1 MFDETTFQTCVRAV
15 QDLVFLKTGTD
26 ISVELQS
33 VFKLDETLNDLR
45 KLVKEG
51 NGTGRVVEMI
61 SDMVSA
67 IVNGY
72 VTNLAETTHL
82 KSQTDNLEIDQLSK
96 GLPGEMQPVIQR
108 LKFFI
113 NRTCLAKQEV
123 HMIMEAIDK
132 MVSFQIS
139 VMRMIHSSLK
149 ESSFYRIYD
158 TYIH

>member
-1 MFDETTFQTCVRAV
+1 MN
-15 QDLVFLKTGTD
+15 LPLKQLNLAGGD
-26 ISVELQS
+26 GYIGPSFPLPLQS
-33 VFKLDETLNDLR
+33 PSPR
-45 KLVKEG
+45 KLPLLKFP
-51 NGTGRVVEMI
+51 
-61 SDMVSA
+61 
-67 IVNGY
+67 
-72 VTNLAETTHL
+72 TNLAETTHL

-96 GLPGEMQPVIQR
+96 GLPGEIQPVIQR

-149 ESSFYRIYD
+149 ESSF
-158 TYIH
+158 

>member
-1 MFDETTFQTCVRAV
+1 M
-15 QDLVFLKTGTD
+15 
-26 ISVELQS
+26 
-33 VFKLDETLNDLR
+33 
-45 KLVKEG
+45 KEG

-96 GLPGEMQPVIQR
+96 GLPGEIQPVIQR
-108 LKFFI
+108 LKSSI

-149 ESSFYRIYD
+149 ESSFYIIYD

>member
-15 QDLVFLKTGTD
+15 QDLVFLKTGID

-61 SDMVSA
+61 SDIVSA

-72 VTNLAETTHL
+72 VPNLAETTHL

-149 ESSFYRIYD
+149 ESSFYIIYD